1 MNQVFH
7 YNIKPLNILFC
18 LLPLRVNVTVG
29 PPEERPMISGMH
41 TVADIFC
48 CCCGQMVGWKYES
61 AHDDSQKYKEGKFI
75 LERGGI
81 IDRMDSEFYIDTRT
95 STSDTEDA

>member
-1 MNQVFH
+1 MARVLAGGVLSVEPQDRNGAR
-7 YNIKPLNILFC
+7 
-18 LLPLRVNVTVG
+18 LLY
-29 PPEERPMISGMH
+29 E
-41 TVADIFC
+41 
-48 CCCGQMVGWKYES
+48 ES

>member
-1 MNQVFH
+1 M
-7 YNIKPLNILFC
+7 ILFPGHSIVAEERPTYSIMC
-18 LLPLRVNVTVG
+18 GVNVTVG
-29 PPEERPMISGMH
+29 PPEDRPMISGMH

-81 IDRMDSEFYIDTRT
+81 IDRMDTEFYIDTRA

>member
-1 MNQVFH
+1 MARVLAGGVLSVEPQDRNGAG
-7 YNIKPLNILFC
+7 
-18 LLPLRVNVTVG
+18 LLYEVVVVNVTVG

-41 TVADIFC
+41 T
-48 CCCGQMVGWKYES
+48 ES